1 MRDKTRAYVGNR
13 FYLDLDRA
21 PAGWLLT
28 SEGGQASTESVNE
41 RLAGGHPVRKHAGNV
56 KVDDISI
63 TCGAAMSKPFYE
75 WLAKSLAYDYTRK
88 DGAIV
93 TCDYDYQ
100 ELARLDF
107 AEALIAEVGL
117 PALDASSKEP
127 GKFNLKIATEYTE
140 MKYSQ
145 GNATYQ
151 APIFPEKQKRWTAAN
166 FRLQIDGMDTKRVL
180 KVDAITIKQN
190 IVENAIGERLM
201 YQKEPAQIDFP
212 SLIITIPENDIEPW
226 YKWHKSFVMDGQSA
240 PENEKSGSLAFLQS
254 NIGNPELFSLSFSNL
269 GIIKFTPDK
278 HESSSDKLRYVR
290 IEMYCKSMAVT
301 YTKLRCV
308 IVAQTR

>member
-107 AEALIAEVGL
+107 AEALIAEVGF

-212 SLIITIPENDIEPW
+212 SLVITIAG
-226 YKWHKSFVMDGQSA
+226 KRHRALVQVAQSRSSWTERA
-240 PENEKSGSLAFLQS
+240 RPRTKNPGASLFLQS
-254 NIGNPELFSLSFSNL
+254 NIGNPELFSLSFAKILVLSSSHRTST
-269 GIIKFTPDK
+269 TP
-278 HESSSDKLRYVR
+278 SSDKLRYVR
-290 IEMYCKSMAVT
+290 IEMYCEAMTFYVHQLT
-301 YTKLRCV
+301 
-308 IVAQTR
+308 

>member
-13 FYLDLDRA
+13 FYLDLDRQ

-63 TCGAAMSKPFYE
+63 TCGAAMSKPFYD
-75 WLAKSLAYDYTRK
+75 WLEKSLKYDYSRK

-93 TCDYDYQ
+93 TCDYDFQ
-100 ELARLDF
+100 EIARLDF
-107 AEALIAEVGL
+107 NEALIAEVGF

-140 MKYSQ
+140 MKYN
-145 GNATYQ
+145 NAGGGSYK
-151 APIFPEKQKRWTAAN
+151 APIFPDKQKRWQAAN
-166 FRLQIDGMDTKRVL
+166 FRLQIDGMDTRRVL

-190 IVENAIGERLM
+190 IVENAIGERLI

-212 SLIITIPENDIEPW
+212 SLIITIPENEIEPW
-226 YKWHKSFVMDGQSA
+226 YKWHKEFVMDGKSA
-240 PENEKSGSLAFLQS
+240 PESEKSGSLAFLTS
-254 NIGNPELFSLSFSNL
+254 DLGTELFSLSFANL

-290 IEMYCKSMAVT
+290 VEMYCEAMTFT
-301 YTKLRCV
+301 YK
-308 IVAQTR
+308 Q